1 MKFRSCV
8 LGSCM
13 LVVPMLAMFSHRI
26 PAEVREACR
35 THLWQPAAATV
46 AGLVGQGAAEPP
58 ARVEPAAA
66 APGVP
71 TAIVASPPAQ
81 PANAGGPAALANP
94 GVPPTLPHL
103 AAAAPPAAAEPHP
116 ATVASPVPAPQVPS
130 PPTAAAGSDRRRI
143 VETSL
148 AKLGAVSIRCDPL
161 PGHEGMHVGSCHVAI
176 DASGQLQRVFQAA
189 AADPD
194 TALEHLLDEVL
205 AWRSRALVRQAE
217 DAPATRSGGALRL

>member
-8 LGSCM
+8 LWSCM

-46 AGLVGQGAAEPP
+46 AGLVGQSAVEPP
-58 ARVEPAAA
+58 TPVESA
-66 APGVP
+66 APARGVP
-71 TAIVASPPAQ
+71 TAIVAGLPAQ
-81 PANAGGPAALANP
+81 PANAGEPATLANP
-94 GVPPTLPHL
+94 GAPPTLPH
-103 AAAAPPAAAEPHP
+103 AAAGPPAASEPHP
-116 ATVASPVPAPQVPS
+116 ATVAGPLPVPQVASP
-130 PPTAAAGSDRRRI
+130 PPTAAAGSDRRRS

-189 AADPD
+189 GSDPD

-205 AWRSRALVRQAE
+205 AWRSRAMVRQAE